1 MIMTFTSAIDLL
13 VSQANLTEAIYF
25 LDLFP

>member
-1 MIMTFTSAIDLL
+1 MIMTFASIIDFL
-13 VSQANLTEAIYF
+13 VSKANLTEAIYF

>member
-1 MIMTFTSAIDLL
+1 MIMTFASIIDFL
-13 VSQANLTEAIYF
+13 VFKANLTEAIYF